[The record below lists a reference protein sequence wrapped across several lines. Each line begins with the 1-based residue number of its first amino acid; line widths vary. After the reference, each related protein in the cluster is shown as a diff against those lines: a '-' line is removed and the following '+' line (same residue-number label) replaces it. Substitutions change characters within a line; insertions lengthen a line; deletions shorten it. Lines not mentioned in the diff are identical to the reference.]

1 MNFLEKRDIFV
12 SKSSACRKGKRSY
25 VLEALGL
32 SPDVIDGALRIGFS
46 RYNTLEEL
54 DALCNGISDAKAS
67 LKTVLGHK

>member
-1 MNFLEKRDIFV
+1 MTGYTSLT
-12 SKSSACRKGKRSY
+12 ACRKGKRSY